1 MSVAKVLEYS
11 MTYKTLTKDFK
22 EKTESGYEL
31 CLSLVLA
38 EEYGEG
44 FGAKN
49 INNPTRNGTK
59 IKFEAFK
66 NGEEAE
72 KYAERLKVMAA
83 EAKKGFDKQL
93 AEQVIGKEESDQIKM
108 EG

>member
-1 MSVAKVLEYS
+1 MSVAKVLGFDI
-11 MTYKTLTKDFK
+11 TYPTLTKKLK
-22 EKTESGYEL
+22 ENSESGYEL
-31 CLSLVLA
+31 SLALVLA
-38 EEYGEG
+38 EEYSKG
-44 FGAKN
+44 FGAKS

-66 NGEEAE
+66 SGEEAE
-72 KYAERLKVMAA
+72 KYGERLKVMAA

-93 AEQVIGKEESDQIKM
+93 AEQVIGKEDSDQIKM